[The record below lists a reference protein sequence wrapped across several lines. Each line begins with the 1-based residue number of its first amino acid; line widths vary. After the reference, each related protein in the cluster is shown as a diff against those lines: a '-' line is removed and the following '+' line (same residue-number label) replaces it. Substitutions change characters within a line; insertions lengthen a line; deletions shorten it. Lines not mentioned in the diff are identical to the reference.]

1 MKLPAFATLFCL
13 ILLPLSATTATA
25 PQKHAL
31 DGSVAALEAGP
42 QNADEELAL
51 SFVMEFGLGEDFA
64 NMLGFAG
71 IQNTRMQA
79 LVEQHGTDT
88 VFAIQG
94 KYVAEAVAA
103 YDPLWRLLIA
113 RGLLTAFTAEELQ
126 SYLDEEEDSPYAE
139 KMQAVDLSGVV
150 AGPQGELLMEI
161 SAGVVDKV
169 EAELA
174 GE

>member
-64 NMLGFAG
+64 KALYAVDQGGDIPIIPEIVEVHDRCSFRVRPCKANTAPAG
-71 IQNTRMQA
+71 R
-79 LVEQHGTDT
+79 VHQHGRCLVT
-88 VFAIQG
+88 VGFG
-94 KYVAEAVAA
+94 
-103 YDPLWRLLIA
+103 
-113 RGLLTAFTAEELQ
+113 
-126 SYLDEEEDSPYAE
+126 
-139 KMQAVDLSGVV
+139 
-150 AGPQGELLMEI
+150 
-161 SAGVVDKV
+161 
-169 EAELA
+169 
-174 GE
+174 